1 MEEKKFY
8 ESFYENG
15 KLKERCPLNKK
26 GELHGW
32 KIVFD
37 ELGNEI
43 EKIKY
48 INDMRIGNP
57 FSAKTSEE
65 MVGMLGGTIED
76 DPFDEEG
83 EGEIII
89 TDKTASTLLL
99 GEKYYKEQEN
109 GLQELMKD
117 LGVSN
122 YQELLEYMKSEEH
135 KEEHKEE
142 QIVKDFKEFFNYY
155 EEKEVIENEK

>member
-8 ESFYENG
+8 ESFHENG
-15 KLKERCPLNKK
+15 ELKERCPLNKK

-37 ELGNEI
+37 EWGNEI

-48 INDMRIGNP
+48 ENDMRIGNP

-76 DPFDEEG
+76 DPFNEKG
-83 EGEIII
+83 EGEFIVD
-89 TDKTASTLLL
+89 DKTASTLLL
-99 GEKYYKEQEN
+99 GNKYYKGQEKN
-109 GLQELMKD
+109 GLHELMKD
-117 LGVSN
+117 LGVTN
-122 YQELLEYMKSEEH
+122 YKELLEYMKS
-135 KEEHKEE
+135 EEHKEE

>member
-8 ESFYENG
+8 ESFHENG

-48 INDMRIGNP
+48 ENDMRIGNP
-57 FSAKTSEE
+57 FSAKTPKE
-65 MVGMLGGTIED
+65 MVEMLGGTIED
-76 DPFDEEG
+76 DLLNEKG
-83 EGEIII
+83 EGEFIVD
-89 TDKTASTLLL
+89 DKTASTLLL
-99 GEKYYKEQEN
+99 GEKYYKGQEKN
-109 GLQELMKD
+109 GLHELMKD
-117 LGVSN
+117 LGVTN
-122 YQELLEYMKSEEH
+122 YKELLEYMKS
-135 KEEHKEE
+135 EEHKEE

>member
-8 ESFYENG
+8 EIFHENG

-57 FSAKTSEE
+57 FSAKTPEQI
-65 MVGMLGGTIED
+65 VGMLGGTIED
-76 DPFDEEG
+76 DPFAEEG

-89 TDKTASTLLL
+89 TDKTASTLLS

-122 YQELLEYMKSEEH
+122 YKELLEYMKS
-135 KEEHKEE
+135 EEHKEE

-155 EEKEVIENEK
+155 EEKEVIEDEK

>member
-8 ESFYENG
+8 ESFHENG
-15 KLKERCPLNKK
+15 KLKERCPLNRK
-26 GELHGW
+26 GEFHGW

-48 INDMRIGNP
+48 VNDMRIGNP
-57 FSAKTSEE
+57 FSAKTPEE

-76 DPFDEEG
+76 DSFDEEG
-83 EGEIII
+83 KGEIII

-99 GEKYYKEQEN
+99 GEKYYKEEQEN
-109 GLQELMKD
+109 GLQALMKD

-122 YQELLEYMKSEEH
+122 YKELLEYMKSEEH
-135 KEEHKEE
+135 KED

>member
-8 ESFYENG
+8 ESFHENG

-32 KIVFD
+32 AIIYD

-48 INDMRIGNP
+48 VNDMRIGNP
-57 FSAKTSEE
+57 FSTKTPEQI
-65 MVGMLGGTIED
+65 VGMLGGTIED

-89 TDKTASTLLL
+89 TDKTASTLLA

-109 GLQELMKD
+109 GLQELMRD

-122 YQELLEYMKSEEH
+122 YQELLEYMESD
-135 KEEHKEE
+135 EHKEE

-155 EEKEVIENEK
+155 KEKEVMKNEK